1 MPLPPSLA
9 AALLP
14 TRAPL
19 PAKALPFRQ
28 RLAALAR
35 PAAPLRRGAI
45 TFGLEELDGWLGGG
59 LLRGALH
66 EVFAAGQADVA
77 AATGFA
83 ALLALRAAQSLRA
96 TQQRRILWVRQ
107 DFLDGPT
114 GRLHPPGLAALG
126 LNPALV
132 VLVRAADVQ
141 GVLRAAGEAAR
152 CGGLG
157 AVLVEPWG
165 EAPQIDHTAGRR
177 LSLAA
182 AESGVPVLMLRV
194 AATPT
199 ASVAASRW
207 LVAALPSRPL
217 PAALP
222 SRPPAADAPGPPA
235 FAARLLRHRGGAA
248 GATWDLEWD
257 HDQHCFRA
265 HDGAPLPRA
274 VVSVPAGR
282 AAGLGEGGSWRRVG

>member
-1 MPLPPSLA
+1 MPYPPPLPV
-9 AALLP
+9 
-14 TRAPL
+14 PL

-35 PAAPLRRGAI
+35 PAAPVRQGAI
-45 TFGLEELDGWLGGG
+45 TFGLAELDGWLGGG

-83 ALLALRAAQSLRA
+83 ALLALRAAR
-96 TQQRRILWVRQ
+96 QRRILWVRQ

-114 GRLHPPGLAALG
+114 GQLHPPGLAALG

-132 VLVRAADVQ
+132 ILVRAGDVM

-207 LVAALPSRPL
+207 SVEALPSRPL
-217 PAALP
+217 PAN
-222 SRPPAADAPGPPA
+222 APGPPA
-235 FAARLLRHRGGAA
+235 FTASLLRHRGGAA
-248 GATWDLEWD
+248 GATWHLEWD
-257 HDQHCFRA
+257 HDRHCFQPYDA
-265 HDGAPLPRA
+265 APLPRA
-274 VVSVPAGR
+274 VVPVPAGR
-282 AAGLGEGGSWRRVG
+282 AAGPAPAGSWRRAG

>member
-1 MPLPPSLA
+1 MPHPPPFA
-9 AALLP
+9 AAPLLA
-14 TRAPL
+14 R
-19 PAKALPFRQ
+19 ALPFRQ

-35 PAAPLRRGAI
+35 PTAPVRRGAI
-45 TFGLEELDGWLGGG
+45 TFGLAELDGWLGGG
-59 LLRGALH
+59 LVRGALH
-66 EVFAAGQADVA
+66 EVFAEGQADVA

-83 ALLALRAAQSLRA
+83 ALLALRAAQ
-96 TQQRRILWVRQ
+96 QRRILWVRQ
-107 DFLDGPT
+107 DFLDGRA

-126 LNPALV
+126 LNPAQI
-132 VLVRAADVQ
+132 VLVQASDVP

-165 EAPQIDHTAGRR
+165 QAPLIDHTAGRR

-207 LVAALPSRPL
+207 LIGATPSQPLAAN
-217 PAALP
+217 
-222 SRPPAADAPGPPA
+222 APGPPA
-235 FAARLLRHRGGAA
+235 FAATLLRHRGGAA
-248 GATWDLEWD
+248 GATWHLEWD
-257 HDQHCFRA
+257 HDQHGFRA
-265 HDGAPLPRA
+265 HGVTPLPRA
-274 VVSVPAGR
+274 VVPLPAGR
-282 AAGLGEGGSWRRVG
+282 AAGSGEGGSWRRAG